1 MDIRKDS
8 IDSGNAFDWGK
19 ASYDYAKYRDIYP
32 DLIYK
37 TLLDN
42 KIGVNGQRI
51 LDIGTGT
58 GVLPRNMYKF
68 GASWVGADISDN
80 QIAQAKEMSAAA
92 DMKIDYCVSSAEDLP
107 FEDNSFDV
115 ITAFQC
121 YWYFDHSVTA
131 PLFSR
136 LLKSG
141 GKVLLLLMNW
151 LPYEDD
157 IASKSEELVLKYNPK
172 WSGAAETFHPLR
184 LPDEYLEYFDI
195 KKADE
200 FRLPVHFTRESW
212 NGRIKACRGIGA
224 SSLSDEQKSKWEE
237 EHLKMLSGC
246 PQEFDIAHYA
256 AYVILKKK

>member
-80 QIAQAKEMSAAA
+80 QISQA
-92 DMKIDYCVSSAEDLP
+92 
-107 FEDNSFDV
+107 
-115 ITAFQC
+115 
-121 YWYFDHSVTA
+121 
-131 PLFSR
+131 R
-136 LLKSG
+136 
-141 GKVLLLLMNW
+141 
-151 LPYEDD
+151 
-157 IASKSEELVLKYNPK
+157 
-172 WSGAAETFHPLR
+172 
-184 LPDEYLEYFDI
+184 
-195 KKADE
+195 
-200 FRLPVHFTRESW
+200 
-212 NGRIKACRGIGA
+212 
-224 SSLSDEQKSKWEE
+224 
-237 EHLKMLSGC
+237 
-246 PQEFDIAHYA
+246 
-256 AYVILKKK
+256 